1 MRRPCA
7 EDAHA
12 ALIPQHRPPYQRNT
26 GYLGCISNQI
36 FSRKGIG
43 TIDDHRRVLIGEQV
57 KNPGRLQVPPIHRHR
72 ERRGDLAG
80 TMRGNL
86 SLRPT
91 AIGETEQRLAL
102 QIRQF
107 NHIVINERNRPD
119 PGGGER
125 LHHGAPQ
132 TARTNNEHMRIGNR
146 LLIETGQTVLPRYAL
161 SFESLR
167 LRGILRR

>member
-1 MRRPCA
+1 
-7 EDAHA
+7 
-12 ALIPQHRPPYQRNT
+12 
-26 GYLGCISNQI
+26 
-36 FSRKGIG
+36 
-43 TIDDHRRVLIGEQV
+43 
-57 KNPGRLQVPPIHRHR
+57 
-72 ERRGDLAG
+72 
-80 TMRGNL
+80 MRGNL